1 MKRTQLLD
9 VISRKLAPFVM
20 LFGFYLIAY
29 AYRSP
34 GGGFQ
39 GGVVIASGVI
49 LLALGREI
57 RDVER
62 LFPIGALHAGE
73 IVAFTGI
80 LVVAAVGLLVGGV
93 ILAYPEAGSSFGPRR
108 FLFVLNLLI
117 GLKVGAG
124 VTLLSLTLF
133 EDDKRWN

>member
-62 LFPIGALHAGE
+62 LFPIEALHAGE
-73 IVAFTGI
+73 ILAFAGI
-80 LVVAAVGLLVGGV
+80 LLVALAGLFVGGV
-93 ILAYPEAGSSFGPRR
+93 ILAYPGGSALQARR
-108 FLFVLNLLI
+108 FLFLLNLLI

-133 EDDKRWN
+133 EDDRRWH